1 MTQRDPRYATIQPM
15 VQEGRIQTFLD
26 IFKYVPRTVIAR
38 DLGKKVARLSVSLR
52 HLENFTIGELF
63 VIGNLCELSRT
74 EVLELVTK
82 EFSLRDRT

>member
-74 EVLELVTK
+74 EILELVTK